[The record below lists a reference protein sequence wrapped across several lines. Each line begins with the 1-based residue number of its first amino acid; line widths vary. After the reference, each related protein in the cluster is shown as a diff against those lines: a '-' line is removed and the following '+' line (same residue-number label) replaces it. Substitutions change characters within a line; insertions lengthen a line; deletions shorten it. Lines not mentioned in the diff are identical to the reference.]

1 MTMSNYI
8 HKPVM
13 ASEVLEGLMVRPGG
27 AYIDATMGEGGHC
40 SAILERCRPGGRVLG
55 IDADSSVVPIAARR
69 LSGFGPVFQARAG
82 NYADMETIAAEAGLS
97 EANGVLFDLGFSSR
111 QIDNPGRGFSFQAD
125 GPLDMRFDSAQT
137 LTAEEIVNSWSEA
150 DLARTIWEL
159 GEEPRSRRIA
169 AAIVQARPVSTTGAL
184 AAIISKAS
192 GGGRRKIHPATR
204 TFQALRIR
212 VNQELENIQR
222 GLDGAVNV
230 LAAGGKLVVITYHSL
245 EAALVK
251 TFMRREAGGCTCPPE
266 QPECTCGRIR
276 RMKRITRKALA
287 PSPEEIHNNP
297 RARSAR
303 LRVGE
308 RV

>member
-1 MTMSNYI
+1 MTMSDYI

-13 ASEVLEGLMVRPGG
+13 TAEALEGLMVRPGG

-40 SAILERCRPGGRVLG
+40 AAILERCQPGGRVLG

-69 LSGFGPVFQARAG
+69 LAGFGAAFQARAG
-82 NYADMETIAAEAGLS
+82 NYADMETLAAEAGLR
-97 EANGVLFDLGFSSR
+97 EAHGVLFDLGFSSR
-111 QIDNPGRGFSFQAD
+111 QIDSPERGFSFQAD
-125 GPLDMRFDSAQT
+125 GPLDMRFDPAQT
-137 LTAEEIVNSWSEA
+137 LTAEEIVNSWPEA
-150 DLARTIWEL
+150 DLARTIREL
-159 GEEPRSRRIA
+159 GEEPRARRIA
-169 AAIVQARPVSTTGAL
+169 TAIVQARPVRSTGAL
-184 AAIISKAS
+184 ATIISRAS

-212 VNQELENIQR
+212 VNRELDNLQR
-222 GLDGAVNV
+222 GLDGAVNL
-230 LAAGGKLVVITYHSL
+230 LAAGGRLVVITYHSL

-251 TFMRREAGGCTCPPE
+251 SFMRREAGGCTCPPE
-266 QPECTCGRIR
+266 QPECTCGRVC
-276 RMKRITRKALA
+276 RMKRITRKAVA
-287 PSPEEIHNNP
+287 PSAKEIHDNP

>member
-1 MTMSNYI
+1 MTMIVYS
-8 HKPVM
+8 HQPVM
-13 ASEVLEGLMVRPGG
+13 TSEVLEGLMVRPGG

-40 SAILERCRPGGRVLG
+40 SAILERCQPGGRVLG
-55 IDADSSVVPIAARR
+55 IDADSSVVPVASRR
-69 LSGFGPVFQARAG
+69 LSGYGPAFQARAG
-82 NYADMETIAAEAGLS
+82 NYADMETIAAEVGLS
-97 EANGVLFDLGFSSR
+97 QASGVLFDLGFSSR

-150 DLARTIWEL
+150 DLARTIWEF

-169 AAIVQARPVSTTGAL
+169 AAILQARPVSTTGAL

-212 VNQELENIQR
+212 VNRELDYLQK
-222 GLDGAVNV
+222 GLDGAVNL
-230 LAAGGKLVVITYHSL
+230 LAAGGRLVVITYHSL

-251 TFMRREAGGCTCPPE
+251 SFMRRESGSCTCPPE
-266 QPECTCGRIR
+266 QPECTCGRAR
-276 RMKRITRKALA
+276 RMKRITRKAIA
-287 PSPEEIHNNP
+287 PSSVEIHDNP

-303 LRVGE
+303 LRTGE

>member
-1 MTMSNYI
+1 MTMRDFI

-13 ASEVLEGLMVRPGG
+13 TAEVLECLMVRPGG

-40 SAILERCRPGGRVLG
+40 AAILEQCQPGGRVLG
-55 IDADSSVVPIAARR
+55 IDADSSVAPIAARR
-69 LSGFGPVFQARAG
+69 LSRFGPAFQARAG
-82 NYADMETIAAEAGLS
+82 NYADMKPLAAEVGIS
-97 EANGVLFDLGFSSR
+97 EAQGILFDLGFSSR
-111 QIDNPGRGFSFQAD
+111 QIDNPDRGFSFQAD

-137 LTAEEIVNSWSEA
+137 LTAEEIVNSWPEP
-150 DLARTIWEL
+150 DLARTIWEY

-169 AAIVQARPVSTTGAL
+169 AAIVQSRPVNSTAAL

-212 VNQELENIQR
+212 VNRELDNIQR
-222 GLDGAVNV
+222 GLEGAVKL
-230 LAAGGKLVVITYHSL
+230 LAVGGRLVVITYHSL

-251 TFMRREAGGCTCPPE
+251 SFLRREGGACTCPPE
-266 QPECTCGRIR
+266 QPECTCGRVRRIR
-276 RMKRITRKALA
+276 RVTRKAIA
-287 PSPEEIHNNP
+287 PSPDEIHDNP